1 MAAISRVSSSRQ
13 SQVTREAK
21 ERDWELSQ
29 TWQKPPSC
37 DTGPSIVP
45 HPDRSDL
52 PPGSRRFILSLRAT
66 AEGHV
71 SSITFRTGL
80 LDANNNSTIAT
91 PPVSASNRCRCPTRS
106 DRDDPTEVIGRLG
119 EPLTKPDKDEREG
132 YLLNVVY
139 SCGSLPRGGQ
149 LIIPD
154 GMSDYATTL
163 AAVSLDEVLAA
174 IQ

>member
-1 MAAISRVSSSRQ
+1 
-13 SQVTREAK
+13 
-21 ERDWELSQ
+21 
-29 TWQKPPSC
+29 
-37 DTGPSIVP
+37 VP

-91 PPVSASNRCRCPTRS
+91 PPVSASNRCRCPPRS

-132 YLLNVVY
+132 
-139 SCGSLPRGGQ
+139 
-149 LIIPD
+149 
-154 GMSDYATTL
+154 
-163 AAVSLDEVLAA
+163 
-174 IQ
+174 

>member
-1 MAAISRVSSSRQ
+1 MTAISCVSSSRR

-29 TWQKPPSC
+29 TWQKPPRSA
-37 DTGPSIVP
+37 TGPSIVP
-45 HPDRSDL
+45 YPDQSDL
-52 PPGSRRFILSLRAT
+52 PSGSLRFI
-66 AEGHV
+66 
-71 SSITFRTGL
+71 
-80 LDANNNSTIAT
+80 
-91 PPVSASNRCRCPTRS
+91 
-106 DRDDPTEVIGRLG
+106 
-119 EPLTKPDKDEREG
+119 
-132 YLLNVVY
+132 Y

-163 AAVSLDEVLAA
+163 ATVSLDEVLAA

>member
-45 HPDRSDL
+45 HLDQSDL

-91 PPVSASNRCRCPTRS
+91 PTRFSFEPMQVSN
-106 DRDDPTEVIGRLG
+106 
-119 EPLTKPDKDEREG
+119 
-132 YLLNVVY
+132 
-139 SCGSLPRGGQ
+139 
-149 LIIPD
+149 
-154 GMSDYATTL
+154 
-163 AAVSLDEVLAA
+163 A
-174 IQ
+174 IRA